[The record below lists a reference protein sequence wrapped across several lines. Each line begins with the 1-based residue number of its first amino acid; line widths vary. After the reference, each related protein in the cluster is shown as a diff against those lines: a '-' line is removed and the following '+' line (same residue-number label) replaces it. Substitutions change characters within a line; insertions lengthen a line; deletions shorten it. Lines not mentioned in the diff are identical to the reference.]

1 VGVVSTLD
9 ADGAPHSVPVMLSL
23 EGDGFRF
30 ETEPTS
36 RKFRNLSRDPR
47 VSVCV
52 QGTPKWGVSVQGR
65 AEVLDPGGNGAQAQI
80 LVVPRTKVSWRR
92 KEPL

>member
-1 VGVVSTLD
+1 MGVVSTLD
-9 ADGAPHSVPVMLSL
+9 ADGAPHAVPVMLSL

-65 AEVLDPGGNGAQAQI
+65 AEVLDPGGNGAQAHI